1 MMVNSRD
8 NKVEILR
15 SDYHKTPDNFPLI
28 RILNNNSNCKNEDT
42 MAYPCYDDNNLY
54 LPFGIYS
61 GSEKKNITYYMEI
74 NKHCIM
80 DALEYWKSIKEPED
94 DDIQYF
100 RHTTIIEATNIRF
113 DNMIV
118 KGVLALN
125 NREYKE
131 EKEISDNE

>member
-1 MMVNSRD
+1 MDIDRKDYKGTPIGYPMGNSI
-8 NKVEILR
+8 K
-15 SDYHKTPDNFPLI
+15 K
-28 RILNNNSNCKNEDT
+28 EDELYGKKYPN
-42 MAYPCYDDNNLY
+42 AYPHYDENNLY
-54 LPFGIYS
+54 LPLGIYS
-61 GSEKKNITYYMEI
+61 GNNAKGNMTYYMEI

-100 RHTTIIEATNIRF
+100 RHTTIIEAANIGF

-131 EKEISDNE
+131 EKEISDDE